1 MSNLLNFH
9 YQKLRLRPSSWNFEA
24 NLELA
29 EKPEEEHDGFVVDR
43 GLELRWNWYQRVRER
58 IWNERRA
65 ITTGHGIIR
74 LKKSNKMQQYAVT
87 YLLLNFSTCFGRP
100 SRLSSEVHKT
110 IVAASGTDHTI
121 WEASILKRDQI
132 RTYLVTSEEACSPD
146 SMNCTRG
153 CNYSF
158 MYSWWWAR

>member
-24 NLELA
+24 NLQLA

-74 LKKSNKMQQYAVT
+74 LKKSNKMHLYADI

-100 SRLSSEVHKT
+100 TRPSSGAHKNV
-110 IVAASGTDHTI
+110 VAASGTDHAI
-121 WEASILKRDQI
+121 WEESFFKRDQI
-132 RTYLVTSEEACSPD
+132 SLFGHVWR
-146 SMNCTRG
+146 
-153 CNYSF
+153 
-158 MYSWWWAR
+158 SWLPT